1 MNKIYKIN
9 TLFQLKNFFGEALIH
24 KKYSMNIL
32 GYEFFDFEVRSYP
45 AEKNSKNI
53 YFFGKKGHAVLK
65 YDIKRE
71 AISSATFFI
80 GKDKIVVL
88 KYIEG
93 SKYEYINANDDS
105 NEINL
110 HKSFKT
116 VFRNLFKEMF

>member
-71 AISSATFFI
+71 AISSITFFI

-93 SKYEYINANDDS
+93 NKYEYINANNDS
-105 NEINL
+105 NDINL

-116 VFRNLFKEMF
+116 AFRNLLKTIY

>member
-1 MNKIYKIN
+1 MDKIYKVN
-9 TLFQLKNFFGEALIH
+9 TLFQLKNFFAKSGIH

-32 GYEFFDFEVRSYP
+32 SYEFFDFEVKSYP

-53 YFFGKKGHAVLK
+53 YFFGKKGHVVLK

-71 AISSATFFI
+71 VISSATFFI

-88 KYIEG
+88 KYING
-93 SKYEYINANDDS
+93 NQYEYINANNDS

-116 VFRNLFKEMF
+116 IFRNLFKEMF

>member
-93 SKYEYINANDDS
+93 NKYEYINANDDS
-105 NEINL
+105 NEVNL

-116 VFRNLFKEMF
+116 IFRNLFEEMF

>member
-9 TLFQLKNFFGEALIH
+9 TLFQLKNFFAKAELC
-24 KKYSMNIL
+24 KKYSMDIL
-32 GYEFFDFEVRSYP
+32 GYNFFDFEVKSYP

-53 YFFGKKGHAVLK
+53 YFFGKKGHVVLK

-93 SKYEYINANDDS
+93 NKYEYINANDDS
-105 NEINL
+105 NEVNL

-116 VFRNLFKEMF
+116 IFRNLFEEMF

>member
-45 AEKNSKNI
+45 AEKYYKNI
-53 YFFGKKGHAVLK
+53 YFFGKHGHVVLK
-65 YDIKRE
+65 YNLKEDVISDI
-71 AISSATFFI
+71 TFFI
-80 GKDKIVVL
+80 GRDKIISINH
-88 KYIEG
+88 IEG
-93 SKYEYINANDDS
+93 NKYEYVNADCETNK
-105 NEINL
+105 INL

-116 VFRNLFKEMF
+116 IFRNILKKIY

>member
-80 GKDKIVVL
+80 AKDKIVVL

-93 SKYEYINANDDS
+93 NKYEYINANDDS

-116 VFRNLFKEMF
+116 IFRNLFKEMF

>member
-1 MNKIYKIN
+1 MKLEVILLKKI
-9 TLFQLKNFFGEALIH
+9 
-24 KKYSMNIL
+24 
-32 GYEFFDFEVRSYP
+32 VR
-45 AEKNSKNI
+45 I
-53 YFFGKKGHAVLK
+53 YIFFGKKGHAVLK

-93 SKYEYINANDDS
+93 NKYEYINANDDS

-116 VFRNLFKEMF
+116 IFRNLFKEMF

>member
-53 YFFGKKGHAVLK
+53 YFFW
-65 YDIKRE
+65 
-71 AISSATFFI
+71 
-80 GKDKIVVL
+80 
-88 KYIEG
+88 
-93 SKYEYINANDDS
+93 
-105 NEINL
+105 
-110 HKSFKT
+110 
-116 VFRNLFKEMF
+116 

>member
-1 MNKIYKIN
+1 MI
-9 TLFQLKNFFGEALIH
+9 LKLEVILL
-24 KKYSMNIL
+24 KKN
-32 GYEFFDFEVRSYP
+32 
-45 AEKNSKNI
+45 NKNI
-53 YFFGKKGHAVLK
+53 YFFCKKGHVILQ

-71 AISSATFFI
+71 AISSITFFI

-93 SKYEYINANDDS
+93 NKYEYINANDDS

>member
-1 MNKIYKIN
+1 MDKSYKVN
-9 TLFQLKNFFGEALIH
+9 TLFQLKNFFAKSGIH

-53 YFFGKKGHAVLK
+53 YFFGKKGHVVLK

-71 AISSATFFI
+71 AISLATFFI

-93 SKYEYINANDDS
+93 NKYEYINTNNDS

-116 VFRNLFKEMF
+116 VFKNLLKTIY

>member
-9 TLFQLKNFFGEALIH
+9 TLFQLKNFFAKAELC
-24 KKYSMNIL
+24 KKYSMDIL
-32 GYEFFDFEVRSYP
+32 GYNFFDFEVGSYP
-45 AEKNSKNI
+45 AEKNNKNI
-53 YFFGKKGHAVLK
+53 YFFCKKGHVILQ

-71 AISSATFFI
+71 AISSITFFI

-93 SKYEYINANDDS
+93 NKYEYINANDDS

>member
-9 TLFQLKNFFGEALIH
+9 TLFQLKNFFAKAELC
-24 KKYSMNIL
+24 KKYSMDIL
-32 GYEFFDFEVRSYP
+32 GYNFFDFEVKSYP

-53 YFFGKKGHAVLK
+53 YFFGKKGHVVLK

-93 SKYEYINANDDS
+93 NKYEYINANDDS